1 MGAAATAWCSSS
13 TLGRK
18 CRAGRHGRKKRGAAT
33 RGRRGR
39 PQGTKEQGVERHGG
53 SLEDGG
59 RWPPAGS
66 GAGMRMEEGAERCG
80 EERAQLPAR
89 IGAWG
94 GDVHGCFCH
103 CAGKPGRRGRAYGGP
118 ALALACCN
126 IPGSR
131 VEGARRCFG
140 TLGKKGCCR
149 EGAGGR
155 EEERWRLGKSEGWE
169 WKFAK

>member
-1 MGAAATAWCSSS
+1 MEGRRGARPQGEEGGDLRAPRNRESSAMGEAWRMGAAGLLLAV
-13 TLGRK
+13 G
-18 CRAGRHGRKKRGAAT
+18 
-33 RGRRGR
+33 
-39 PQGTKEQGVERHGG
+39 Q
-53 SLEDGG
+53 
-59 RWPPAGS
+59 
-66 GAGMRMEEGAERCG
+66 GMRMEEGAERCG

-155 EEERWRLGKSEGWE
+155 EEERWQLGKSEGWE